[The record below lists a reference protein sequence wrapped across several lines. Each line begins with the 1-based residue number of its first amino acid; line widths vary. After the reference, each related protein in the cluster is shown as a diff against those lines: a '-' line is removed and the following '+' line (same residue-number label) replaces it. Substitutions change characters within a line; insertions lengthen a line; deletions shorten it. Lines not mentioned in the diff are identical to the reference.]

1 MRDPDVLPVA
11 KSSRRGF
18 IRNESDGARA
28 ECARSDERA
37 IRGEGRRRLRAGSES
52 ARFAYCA
59 VRQQSDR
66 RPAGKTGRQ
75 SDDGKV
81 ITRTR
86 IHERNSA
93 ETFLGERSGVS
104 VSALRGFGYFARAGN
119 EIDGR
124 SNGHR
129 YRPGSCVCE
138 IADGRAASFTERR
151 KSLRQRQR
159 RR

>member
-1 MRDPDVLPVA
+1 MRDSDVLPVA
-11 KSSRRGF
+11 KSPRRDF
-18 IRNESDGARA
+18 IRDESDGARTERA
-28 ECARSDERA
+28 GSDERA
-37 IRGEGRRRLRAGSES
+37 IRGERRRGLRAGSES
-52 ARFAYCA
+52 ARLAYCA

-66 RPAGKTGRQ
+66 RTTGKSGRQ

-81 ITRTR
+81 ITGTR
-86 IHERNSA
+86 IYERNRA

-104 VSALRGFGYFARAGN
+104 ISALRGFGYFARAGD

-129 YRPGSCVCE
+129 YRSGSCICE

-151 KSLRQRQR
+151 KSLCQCQRYR
-159 RR
+159 